1 MSSSSRSPF
10 VFFSRQAREGA
21 GFFKAEGFA
30 LESHFNRKEIFEGQ
44 LYNVLIYGFC
54 DASTVST
61 SVIVQLLQD
70 LVSFGS
76 LQPAKSQNDHA
87 LELYLQCLVA
97 TLRLLS
103 VHTSL
108 SGSGTITS
116 KFVEGMYARI
126 AQQHMQ
132 YSQGKVSTS
141 DLEGEDFNN
150 EFLFGYVLDFL
161 GALPSE
167 GSLMRDLLD
176 NMGTISSLSKWVV
189 IPHFLN

>member
-1 MSSSSRSPF
+1 MSSSSRSSF
-10 VFFSRQAREGA
+10 ILFSRQTREGA
-21 GFFKAEGFA
+21 GYFKAEGFPP
-30 LESHFNRKEIFEGQ
+30 ESHFDDKEIFEAQ

-76 LQPAKSQNDHA
+76 LQPAKSHNDHA
-87 LELYLQCLVA
+87 LELFLQCLIA

-108 SGSGTITS
+108 PGSGTITS

-126 AQQHMQ
+126 AQQQKQ
-132 YSQGKVSTS
+132 YSQRKASTS
-141 DLEGEDFNN
+141 DWEGEDFNN

-176 NMGTISSLSKWVV
+176 KMDTISCLSKWVV

>member
-1 MSSSSRSPF
+1 MPSSSRSPF
-10 VFFSRQAREGA
+10 IFFARPTREGA
-21 GFFKAEGFA
+21 GYFKSEGVP
-30 LESHFNRKEIFEGQ
+30 LEFHFNRKEIFEAQ

-87 LELYLQCLVA
+87 LELFLQCLIA

-108 SGSGTITS
+108 PGSGTITS

-126 AQQHMQ
+126 AQQQTQ
-132 YSQGKVSTS
+132 YSQRKSSTS

-150 EFLFGYVLDFL
+150 EFLFGYLLDFL

-167 GSLMRDLLD
+167 GSLIRDLLD

-189 IPHFLN
+189 IPRFLN